1 MEVANSTN
9 CPLRPFR
16 TELDETNP
24 SDAARPPGLAY
35 YNLVSGLGNI
45 WSELKKV
52 KLVTKGK

>member
-1 MEVANSTN
+1 MANSTN

-35 YNLVSGLGNI
+35 YNLVSGLGNV